1 MENNFFFV
9 PSKQNRSTNL
19 GSYGL
24 SLRSWRE
31 LTSCWRKYKRH
42 NSEQHGTSS
51 RLQSRESIAVSV
63 ELPTTNQCWWGGGGE
78 RKNST
83 TVERPKL
90 KGMEFQC
97 VVFPF
102 LQSLSLSLTARS
114 LPSRTL
120 PSQNKTCVHYHS
132 TACTLLT
139 SPTTHHVV
147 QSGQWKN

>member
-9 PSKQNRSTNL
+9 PSKRNRSTNL

-24 SLRSWRE
+24 SLWSWHE

-42 NSEQHGTSS
+42 NSEQYGTSS
-51 RLQSRESIAVSV
+51 RLQSRESRAVSV
-63 ELPTTNQCWWGGGGE
+63 ELPATNQWWGGGE

-83 TVERPKL
+83 TVERPIL

-102 LQSLSLSLTARS
+102 LHSLSLSLTARS
-114 LPSRTL
+114 PPSRAL
-120 PSQNKTCVHYHS
+120 PSQNKTCVHYHG

-139 SPTTHHVV
+139 SPTTHHYVV
-147 QSGQWKN
+147 QSGQWEN